1 MSRDRFEQ
9 PWTATVVTRLR
20 NSFVTGLVVVGPLAI
35 TVYIARAFLEWVDG
49 TVKPLIPSA
58 WNPDSYLPFAVP
70 GFGLLVA
77 LIGITLLGAAT
88 ASLLGRTLLSYGE
101 DLLGHMPFVRP
112 IYKTLKQIFETFVSS
127 RDQSFREA
135 GLIEWPKAGVWSLVF
150 VSGPARAEVA
160 ARLSSLRS
168 DVAEGDWLTVF
179 IPTTPNPTGG
189 YVMFLPRSEV
199 RILDMSPEDAAKLVI
214 SAGIVVPE
222 WSPQTEATSMASDVV
237 EAGPEAALNRP

>member
-1 MSRDRFEQ
+1 MKRDRFDQ
-9 PWTATVVTRLR
+9 TWTTSVVTRLR

-49 TVKPLIPSA
+49 TVKPLIPTA
-58 WNPDSYLPFAVP
+58 WNPDTHLPFAVP

-135 GLIEWPKAGVWSLVF
+135 GLIEWPRCGVWSLVF

-160 ARLSSLRS
+160 ARLSSLRP
-168 DVAEGDWLTVF
+168 DVAEGDWLSVF

-222 WSPQTEATSMASDVV
+222 WLPAASVTTEADPKPDRSA
-237 EAGPEAALNRP
+237 AGLNQP